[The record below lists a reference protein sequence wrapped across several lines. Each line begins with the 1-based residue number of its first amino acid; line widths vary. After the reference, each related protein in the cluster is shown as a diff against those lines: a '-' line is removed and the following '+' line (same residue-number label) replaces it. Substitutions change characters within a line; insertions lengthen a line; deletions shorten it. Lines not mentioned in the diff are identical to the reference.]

1 MVTQRACY
9 RDRKVGNSTNPNRL
23 ASPFGTSGVNIF
35 RTLLLLLPLIIP
47 QEIRGRNGYIYS
59 NKTWFAYGDLLG
71 ARRRVLD
78 QLLVSISIGTRN
90 AFNQNFPVQKCW
102 TFCMVDLMLPL
113 SSSNVLELLGC
124 SI

>member
-1 MVTQRACY
+1 MVTQRARY
-9 RDRKVGNSTNPNRL
+9 RDKKVTQPTL
-23 ASPFGTSGVNIF
+23 TIWQVQVFGTSGVSVF
-35 RTLLLLLPLIIP
+35 LLLLLLLIIP
-47 QEIRGRNGYIYS
+47 QELRGRNGYIYS
-59 NKTWFAYGDLLG
+59 KKTWFAYGDLLG